1 VCDERL
7 RAAFVIE
14 ESKTIIDLIDN

>member
-1 VCDERL
+1 ML
-7 RAAFVIE
+7 RAAFVVE

>member
-1 VCDERL
+1 
-7 RAAFVIE
+7 VIE